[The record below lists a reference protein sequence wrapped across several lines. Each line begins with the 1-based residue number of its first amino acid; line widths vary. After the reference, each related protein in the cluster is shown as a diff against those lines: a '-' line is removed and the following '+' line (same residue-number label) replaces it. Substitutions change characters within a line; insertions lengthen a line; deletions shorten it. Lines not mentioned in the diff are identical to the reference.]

1 MIEFDCEGCGVH
13 VVDLG
18 RVEVPAS
25 RLCGTCARLSE
36 NILWSLYRWI
46 VSVRE
51 GAEPCVPGRTGFEM
65 GSSSGGPGGKPSDSS
80 S

>member
-18 RVEVPAS
+18 
-25 RLCGTCARLSE
+25 
-36 NILWSLYRWI
+36 
-46 VSVRE
+46 SVKFE
-51 GAEPCVPGRTGFEM
+51 AAEPCVPGM
-65 GSSSGGPGGKPSDSS
+65 SGSKMAQSSGAGGGKPSDSS